1 MLRKDKSCNQKQ
13 KCQNE
18 PSFSPS
24 LDLGGCK
31 RDFSLIFFFFLFS
44 FSLHKIR
51 SRIETLFLNTV
62 VVNPGYKS
70 ISCFYGGECWT
81 LNVMIYLFMI
91 LPIISWI
98 SSVSYDRVLK
108 IFLNSRNDSRGTKRG
123 FYNVNFEEILFST
136 WN

>member
-1 MLRKDKSCNQKQ
+1 MQPKTKMSKWAEFFT
-13 KCQNE
+13 K
-18 PSFSPS
+18 
-24 LDLGGCK
+24 LGFRGVQEG
-31 RDFSLIFFFFLFS
+31 LLPHFFFFFS

-51 SRIETLFLNTV
+51 SRIETLFLNTL